1 MCGIVG
7 LLGNVSH
14 KLLLDSLKQLQNR
27 GYDSAGICT
36 INADINSHFGSSPEP
51 LRSVE
56 KGERGYSL
64 AEATEYNQKTADHF
78 ATIRFPP
85 NSVALAKEF
94 DIIKYASDK
103 DNTAIQKLEQNIVD
117 NAKDNN
123 TNIINGIGHTR
134 WATHGP
140 KTDLN
145 SHPHMCMNQ
154 KFCLVHNGIIENY
167 KTLKNMLVKNGYT
180 FKSQTDTEVIVNLL
194 SFEYNM
200 IMESIESIDIQSP
213 KQNVLKA
220 LKNTIEKI
228 EGTWGLVIM
237 CIDTPQVLYCTRHGS
252 PLLISVN
259 DHFAM
264 VVSEQNGF
272 CGKVENYFVL
282 NNHDICVL
290 EKENNKITIS
300 SNEKYDTKKLNS
312 ITTDLFC
319 HPYPHWTL
327 KEIHEQ
333 GDSTLR
339 AISLGGRLLSNEQVK
354 LGGLEESKDILINID
369 NLIIL
374 GCGTSYYAGM
384 IGSHYFKD
392 LCNFNIVHVFDG
404 AEFSEQDIPKYGK
417 TALLLLSQSGETKD
431 LHRCIDIGKKH
442 NLFLIGLINVVD
454 SMIAREVDCGCY
466 LNAGREVA
474 VASTKSFTSQVI
486 LLSLM
491 SIWFAQSKNMNSE
504 KRKKYITDLRLL
516 HFDINKTICICDDIS
531 HDILDIF
538 EPNTSNSCFILG
550 KGKSEAIAKEGA
562 LKIKELTYIHAEGY
576 STSSLKHGP
585 FALLHNGFP
594 VIMISP
600 NNEYYVKNNNAY
612 EEILSRHAKIIFITD
627 YQECDKINSIIL
639 PENKSY
645 ADLLCVIPL
654 QMLAYKLSIK
664 RGINPDMPQNLAKV
678 VTVE

>member
-1 MCGIVG
+1 
-7 LLGNVSH
+7 
-14 KLLLDSLKQLQNR
+14 
-27 GYDSAGICT
+27 
-36 INADINSHFGSSPEP
+36 
-51 LRSVE
+51 
-56 KGERGYSL
+56 
-64 AEATEYNQKTADHF
+64 
-78 ATIRFPP
+78 
-85 NSVALAKEF
+85 
-94 DIIKYASDK
+94 
-103 DNTAIQKLEQNIVD
+103 
-117 NAKDNN
+117 
-123 TNIINGIGHTR
+123 
-134 WATHGP
+134 
-140 KTDLN
+140 
-145 SHPHMCMNQ
+145 
-154 KFCLVHNGIIENY
+154 
-167 KTLKNMLVKNGYT
+167 
-180 FKSQTDTEVIVNLL
+180 
-194 SFEYNM
+194 
-200 IMESIESIDIQSP
+200 
-213 KQNVLKA
+213 
-220 LKNTIEKI
+220 
-228 EGTWGLVIM
+228 
-237 CIDTPQVLYCTRHGS
+237 
-252 PLLISVN
+252 
-259 DHFAM
+259 
-264 VVSEQNGF
+264 
-272 CGKVENYFVL
+272 
-282 NNHDICVL
+282 L

-300 SNEKYDTKKLNS
+300 SNEKYDTKKLNL

-442 NLFLIGLINVVD
+442 NLFLIGVINVVD

>member
-1 MCGIVG
+1 MLCSRRKTHFIVYSFVYQDSMCGIVG

-36 INADINSHFGSSPEP
+36 INADVNSH
-51 LRSVE
+51 
-56 KGERGYSL
+56 
-64 AEATEYNQKTADHF
+64 
-78 ATIRFPP
+78 
-85 NSVALAKEF
+85 F

-103 DNTAIQKLEQNIVD
+103 DNSAIQKLEQNIVY
-117 NAKDNN
+117 N

-167 KTLKNMLVKNGYT
+167 KILKNMLVENGYT

-194 SFEYNM
+194 SFEYN
-200 IMESIESIDIQSP
+200 IIINDIDIQSP

-237 CIDTPQVLYCTRHGS
+237 CIDTPQVIYCTRHGS
-252 PLLISVN
+252 PLLIGMNRGCNVAEKERCEVTDPEYEALVEYS
-259 DHFAM
+259 DQFAM

-300 SNEKYDTKKLNS
+300 SNEKYETKNLNS
-312 ITTDLFC
+312 ITSDLFC
-319 HPYPHWTL
+319 HPYAHWTL

-333 GDSTLR
+333 GESTLR

-404 AEFSEQDIPKYGK
+404 AEFSEQDIPRYGK
-417 TALLLLSQSGETKD
+417 TTLLLLSQSGETKD

-491 SIWFAQSKNMNSE
+491 AIWFAQSKNMNSE

-516 HFDINKTICICDDIS
+516 HVDINKTICICDDIS
-531 HDILDIF
+531 DDILDIF

-585 FALLHNGFP
+585 FALLHDGFP

-627 YQECDKINSIIL
+627 YQECDKMNSIIL

>member
-36 INADINSHFGSSPEP
+36 INADINS
-51 LRSVE
+51 R
-56 KGERGYSL
+56 
-64 AEATEYNQKTADHF
+64 
-78 ATIRFPP
+78 
-85 NSVALAKEF
+85 F

-103 DNTAIQKLEQNIVD
+103 DNTAIQKLEQNII
-117 NAKDNN
+117 DNN
-123 TNIINGIGHTR
+123 NNTNNIINGIGHTR

-167 KTLKNMLVKNGYT
+167 KTLKSILVENGYT

-194 SFEYNM
+194 SFEYN
-200 IMESIESIDIQSP
+200 IIIESMLSPMQNTP

-237 CIDTPQVLYCTRHGS
+237 CIDTPQVIYCTRHGS
-252 PLLISVN
+252 PLLIGMNRGCNVAEKERCEVTDPEYEALVEYS
-259 DHFAM
+259 DQFAM

-300 SNEKYDTKKLNS
+300 SNEKYETKNLNS
-312 ITTDLFC
+312 ITSDLFC
-319 HPYPHWTL
+319 HPYAHWTL

-333 GDSTLR
+333 SESTLR

-404 AEFSEQDIPKYGK
+404 AEFSEQDIPRYGK
-417 TALLLLSQSGETKD
+417 TTLLLLSQSGETKD

-491 SIWFAQSKNMNSE
+491 AIWFAQSKNMNSE

-516 HFDINKTICICDDIS
+516 HFDINKTIGICDDIS
-531 HDILDIF
+531 DDILDIF
-538 EPNTSNSCFILG
+538 TQHISHSCFILG

-585 FALLHNGFP
+585 FALLHEGFP

-612 EEILSRHAKIIFITD
+612 EEILSRNAKIIFITD
-627 YQECDKINSIIL
+627 YQECDKINAIIL

>member
-36 INADINSHFGSSPEP
+36 INADINS
-51 LRSVE
+51 R
-56 KGERGYSL
+56 
-64 AEATEYNQKTADHF
+64 
-78 ATIRFPP
+78 
-85 NSVALAKEF
+85 F

-103 DNTAIQKLEQNIVD
+103 DNTAIQKLEQNII
-117 NAKDNN
+117 DNN
-123 TNIINGIGHTR
+123 NNTNNIINGIGHTR

-167 KTLKNMLVKNGYT
+167 KTLKSILVENGYT

-194 SFEYNM
+194 SFEYN
-200 IMESIESIDIQSP
+200 IIIESMLSPMQNTP

-237 CIDTPQVLYCTRHGS
+237 CIDTPQVIYCTRHGS
-252 PLLISVN
+252 PLLIGMNRGCNVAEKERCEVTDPEYEALVEYS
-259 DHFAM
+259 DQFAM

-300 SNEKYDTKKLNS
+300 SNEKYETKNLNS
-312 ITTDLFC
+312 ITSDLFC
-319 HPYPHWTL
+319 HPYAHWTL

-333 GDSTLR
+333 SESTLR

-404 AEFSEQDIPKYGK
+404 AEFSEQDIPRYGK
-417 TALLLLSQSGETKD
+417 TTLLLLSQSGETKD

-491 SIWFAQSKNMNSE
+491 AIWFAQSKNMNSE

-516 HFDINKTICICDDIS
+516 HFDINKTIGICDDIS
-531 HDILDIF
+531 DDILDIF
-538 EPNTSNSCFILG
+538 TQHISHSCFILG

-585 FALLHNGFP
+585 FALLHDGFP